1 MKNTIATPVL
11 IKAKSTLGKDR
22 FKANRYLIT
31 DVDIYEE
38 EEMIKV
44 RTIKK
49 ILNNPADQINKKL
62 GK

>member
-1 MKNTIATPVL
+1 MKNTIATPFL

-22 FKANRYLIT
+22 FKAKRYLIT
-31 DVDIYEE
+31 DVDMYEE
-38 EEMIKV
+38 EEIIKV

-49 ILNNPADQINKKL
+49 ILNNPARQINKKL